1 MKYEPVIGLEVHV
14 QLNTKSKM
22 FCSCS
27 TKFGAEPNKNT
38 CPICLGMP
46 GVLPVI
52 NKEAV
57 NLTIKTAL
65 ATDCKIA
72 PFNRFARKNYFYPD
86 LPKGYQISQYEL
98 PLAKGGHVEIV
109 VDGNVKRIGITRIH
123 MEEDAGKL
131 IHGENLGDRNSSYV
145 DINRAGIPLMEIV
158 SEPDIRSPEE
168 AKEYMTRLKAI
179 LEYIEVSDCNMEEGS
194 LRCDAN
200 VSVRP
205 VGSKN
210 LGTKAEVK
218 NMNSFRFLQKALE
231 YEIKRQI
238 DTLEEGGKI
247 VQETRLFNPDK
258 GITVSMRSKEEAH
271 DYRYFPDPDLV
282 PIEIDNKW
290 IEGIREMLPE
300 LPDAKR
306 ERFVKE
312 YGLPEYDAEVLTT
325 SKSIASYFENCI
337 KLYKQP
343 PDRGIQGQAKIVSN
357 WIMGEVLRT
366 LKDEGLEIE
375 KYPVTPEML
384 TGMLKL
390 IDNGTISGKIAKTV
404 FEEMYKTGKSPEDIV
419 KEKGLVQITDESEVI
434 KVIDEVIVENPK
446 EVADYKS
453 GKEKLIAFFVGQVM
467 KKSKGKANPQVVNK
481 LLKERLTS

>member
-1 MKYEPVIGLEVHV
+1 MKYEAVIGLEVHV

-52 NKEAV
+52 NREAV

-98 PLAKGGHVEIV
+98 PLAKGGHIEIV

-131 IHGENLGDRNSSYV
+131 IHGENLGDKDSSYV
-145 DINRAGIPLMEIV
+145 DINRSGIPLMEIV

-210 LGTKAEVK
+210 FGTKAEVK

-271 DYRYFPDPDLV
+271 DYRYFPDPDLT
-282 PIEIDNKW
+282 PIEVDNKW
-290 IEGIREMLPE
+290 IEDIKAKLPE

-312 YGLPEYDAEVLTT
+312 YELPEYDAEVLTT
-325 SKSIASYFENCI
+325 SKPVSGYFEDCI
-337 KLYKQP
+337 KLYNQP
-343 PDRGIQGQAKIVSN
+343 KTISN
-357 WIMGEVLRT
+357 WVMGEVLRT
-366 LKDEGLEIE
+366 LKEEGLSIE
-375 KYPVTPEML
+375 KYPVTREML
-384 TGMLKL
+384 TEMLKL

-434 KVIDEVIVENPK
+434 KVIDEVIAENPK
-446 EVADYKS
+446 EVADYKG
-453 GKEKLIAFFVGQVM
+453 GKDKLITFFVGQVM

-481 LLKERLTS
+481 LLKERLAL

>member
-205 VGSKN
+205 V
-210 LGTKAEVK
+210 
-218 NMNSFRFLQKALE
+218 
-231 YEIKRQI
+231 
-238 DTLEEGGKI
+238 
-247 VQETRLFNPDK
+247 
-258 GITVSMRSKEEAH
+258 
-271 DYRYFPDPDLV
+271 
-282 PIEIDNKW
+282 
-290 IEGIREMLPE
+290 
-300 LPDAKR
+300 
-306 ERFVKE
+306 
-312 YGLPEYDAEVLTT
+312 
-325 SKSIASYFENCI
+325 
-337 KLYKQP
+337 
-343 PDRGIQGQAKIVSN
+343 
-357 WIMGEVLRT
+357 
-366 LKDEGLEIE
+366 
-375 KYPVTPEML
+375 
-384 TGMLKL
+384 
-390 IDNGTISGKIAKTV
+390 
-404 FEEMYKTGKSPEDIV
+404 
-419 KEKGLVQITDESEVI
+419 
-434 KVIDEVIVENPK
+434 
-446 EVADYKS
+446 
-453 GKEKLIAFFVGQVM
+453 
-467 KKSKGKANPQVVNK
+467 
-481 LLKERLTS
+481 